1 MKWNTR
7 DDVAQ
12 LYLLLQEWKQVDTQ
26 TSLELLDCKYADLR
40 VRARA
45 VMWLDNTLSDEVR
58 EKTNIFFRSVLY
70 NNCFFCISQEL
81 GQYLLQ
87 LVQTLKY
94 EPYLDNPLAQMLL
107 RRALLNR
114 KIGHFFFWHLK
125 SEISSPNLVVR
136 FGLIL
141 EAYCRG
147 QGSYLKH
154 LKRQVEALDKLIKLT
169 DQIKSNNDTQERR
182 LRYLCDQISQDDY
195 MESLQNFYSP
205 LENTLMLGELQVA
218 KCRVMDSA
226 KKPLWLVWL
235 NPDPLA
241 DKLKG
246 HERNA
251 IIFKNGD
258 DLRQDMLTLQV
269 IAIMDSIW
277 NREGMDLRM
286 MPYNCLATG
295 SQVRHCS

>member
-1 MKWNTR
+1 M
-7 DDVAQ
+7 
-12 LYLLLQEWKQVDTQ
+12 
-26 TSLELLDCKYADLR
+26 
-40 VRARA
+40 
-45 VMWLDNTLSDEVR
+45 
-58 EKTNIFFRSVLY
+58 
-70 NNCFFCISQEL
+70 
-81 GQYLLQ
+81 
-87 LVQTLKY
+87 
-94 EPYLDNPLAQMLL
+94 
-107 RRALLNR
+107 
-114 KIGHFFFWHLK
+114 
-125 SEISSPNLVVR
+125 
-136 FGLIL
+136 

-205 LENTLMLGELQVA
+205 LENTLMLGELQVS
-218 KCRVMDSA
+218 KCKVMDSA
-226 KKPLWLVWL
+226 KKPLW
-235 NPDPLA
+235 PDPLA

-246 HERNA
+246 HEKNS

-258 DLRQDMLTLQV
+258 DLRYYIHCEIDGNENFDFRQDMLTLQV

-295 SQVRHCS
+295 NQVNLVYYLTLIRIQIYLSRLA

>member
-1 MKWNTR
+1 
-7 DDVAQ
+7 
-12 LYLLLQEWKQVDTQ
+12 
-26 TSLELLDCKYADLR
+26 
-40 VRARA
+40 
-45 VMWLDNTLSDEVR
+45 
-58 EKTNIFFRSVLY
+58 
-70 NNCFFCISQEL
+70 
-81 GQYLLQ
+81 
-87 LVQTLKY
+87 
-94 EPYLDNPLAQMLL
+94 MLL

-125 SEISSPNLVVR
+125 SEISSPNLFVR

-205 LENTLMLGELQVA
+205 LENTLMLGELQVT
-218 KCRVMDSA
+218 KCKVMDSA

-246 HERNA
+246 HEKNS

-258 DLRQDMLTLQV
+258 DLRYFECKYVKMGKMLEL
-269 IAIMDSIW
+269 
-277 NREGMDLRM
+277 L
-286 MPYNCLATG
+286 L
-295 SQVRHCS
+295 

>member
-1 MKWNTR
+1 
-7 DDVAQ
+7 
-12 LYLLLQEWKQVDTQ
+12 
-26 TSLELLDCKYADLR
+26 
-40 VRARA
+40 
-45 VMWLDNTLSDEVR
+45 
-58 EKTNIFFRSVLY
+58 
-70 NNCFFCISQEL
+70 
-81 GQYLLQ
+81 
-87 LVQTLKY
+87 
-94 EPYLDNPLAQMLL
+94 MLL

-114 KIGHFFFWHLK
+114 KIGHFFIWQLK
-125 SEISSPNLVVR
+125 SEISSPNLFVR

-141 EAYCRG
+141 EAYC
-147 QGSYLKH
+147 Q
-154 LKRQVEALDKLIKLT
+154 ALDKLIKLT

-226 KKPLWLVWL
+226 KKRLWLVWL

-246 HERNA
+246 HEKNA

-258 DLRQDMLTLQV
+258 DLR
-269 IAIMDSIW
+269 
-277 NREGMDLRM
+277 
-286 MPYNCLATG
+286 
-295 SQVRHCS
+295 